1 MTIFLKKLLLVSA
14 VSLTSLSL
22 KAQFED
28 RVITDK
34 HDTIPCKLSRTMMGA
49 YKYKTAKDDAIKIEM
64 GNVRE
69 YYTENKKTWV
79 RRVYITSSRI
89 PCFVD
94 VITTGKLNLYKMSYK
109 NAYYDGYLTY
119 SSTPSSLGGGQ
130 PRSKTQYFVA
140 KSDTAE
146 VVWDDDL
153 HRSQSK
159 DLIEAKF
166 IPFIQD
172 NKAVYDHCE
181 ADSHVSDDE
190 LKKLVE
196 MYNAGK

>member
-1 MTIFLKKLLLVSA
+1 MKQ
-14 VSLTSLSL
+14 SLT
-22 KAQFED
+22 KAIFFVVMLAAISVKSHSQD
-28 RVITDK
+28 IVITDK
-34 HDTIPCKLSRTMMGA
+34 HDTIPCKLSHTMMGA
-49 YKYKTAKDDAIKIEM
+49 YKYKTAKGDAIKIEM
-64 GNVRE
+64 GNIRE

-89 PCFVD
+89 PCYVD
-94 VITTGKLNLYKMSYK
+94 VVITGKLNLYEMSYK
-109 NAYYDGYLTY
+109 NTYYDGSLTY
-119 SSTPSSLGGGQ
+119 SSTPSSLSVNM

-153 HRSQSK
+153 HRARAK
-159 DLIEAKF
+159 EVFEAKF

-172 NKAVYDHCE
+172 NKAVYDRCE
-181 ADSHVSDDE
+181 AENHVSDDE